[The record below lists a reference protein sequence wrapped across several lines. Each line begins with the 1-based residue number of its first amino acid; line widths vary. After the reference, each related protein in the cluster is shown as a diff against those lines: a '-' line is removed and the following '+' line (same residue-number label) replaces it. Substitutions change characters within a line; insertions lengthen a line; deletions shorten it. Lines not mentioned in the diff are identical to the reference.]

1 LTKDDLGILPEWL
14 AYHYHAVDLKH
25 LVVAVD
31 PSSTTNPK
39 ELLERFR
46 THLPG
51 LVIDQWSDEDFMPDF
66 FLQRN
71 YDLAPNFLGVEL
83 HDKETYGEWH
93 TTNHIA
99 RHKTNDMRHV
109 NNHRYRQTRFIS
121 QCAHHLRRQYPQQEV
136 LLSLLDSDEFLVIN
150 PWIVRD
156 QYSPGGTTSEGGAS
170 WNRFEAGSVLQV
182 LVDSKNLTTA
192 CIQVPRLLFGSV
204 ERNSSD
210 DVTFGLVRSRG
221 DKKVQLTSS
230 LPRASSPF
238 ETLRWKYHAA
248 WNDTRNFQ
256 QKVVLNLIRIP
267 DNDEIFGDHINSVHR
282 PSRRVCPQESGLGDA
297 FATSA
302 VAAFHYMGSLE
313 RYFARPKDLR
323 RNRKRYR
330 DRSNLTF
337 AVEPGWIDQWLG
349 GFVKTVGPEVAALLL
364 ESYIQEIQ

>member
-1 LTKDDLGILPEWL
+1 
-14 AYHYHAVDLKH
+14 V
-25 LVVAVD
+25 
-31 PSSTTNPK
+31 
-39 ELLERFR
+39 
-46 THLPG
+46 
-51 LVIDQWSDEDFMPDF
+51 
-66 FLQRN
+66 
-71 YDLAPNFLGVEL
+71 
-83 HDKETYGEWH
+83 
-93 TTNHIA
+93 
-99 RHKTNDMRHV
+99 
-109 NNHRYRQTRFIS
+109 
-121 QCAHHLRRQYPQQEV
+121 V
-136 LLSLLDSDEFLVIN
+136 LLVK
-150 PWIVRD
+150 
-156 QYSPGGTTSEGGAS
+156 GGAS

-221 DKKVQLTSS
+221 DIKVQLTSS